1 MQGDGGSM
9 GVTLFLS
16 PKDLWKETARLAVRD
31 VGKRGHQV
39 NDFQSKDVPTSAQSL
54 ELPSQPML
62 PVSSTYVKLVTRQ

>member
-39 NDFQSKDVPTSAQSL
+39 NDFQSKDVPTSA
-54 ELPSQPML
+54 
-62 PVSSTYVKLVTRQ
+62 